1 VSTVK
6 FFSFLDVL
14 FGPLTVQVGFYKVTN
29 AIIHKSRT
37 KETSALRDPCN
48 VSGIVPII
56 TLVTVIRLSKFTI
69 GHHLVGLRIHGEV
82 SSLV

>member
-1 VSTVK
+1 MSTVK

-14 FGPLTVQVGFYKVTN
+14 FGPLTVQVGFYQVTN
-29 AIIHKSRT
+29 AIIHKSTR
-37 KETSALRDPCN
+37 KTSALWDPCN

-56 TLVTVIRLSKFTI
+56 TFVTVIRLSKFTI